1 MRRPIDRRTALLRLS
16 ALATAPFFIGSRAI
30 GEEVIKEIHMLEPGE
45 FTWHP
50 DRSPKGAVAVV
61 VSIPEQRVHV
71 YRNGVRIAVSTCSTG
86 KPGHETP
93 TGVFTVLQKDKDHRS
108 STYNNA
114 PMPNMNRLTWDGIAL
129 HAGNLPGYPAS
140 HGCVR
145 LPLAFSQKLFTVT
158 HVGTPVIIAGAHSDP
173 WELTHPGLVLGAY
186 AEDELEGAVDALT
199 DKPHPADWADA
210 EAYPVTTVIA
220 STLDRRADLVQNGRL
235 IAEGKL
241 SVDAPAGL
249 GSHVLILKGASG
261 APGASRGLTWQAI
274 SHHDRPGAAVGDRL
288 SGDDIAARLR
298 AERGFRDKL
307 RRHMHPGMVMVVT
320 DVALHPDRRS
330 DTDFVI
336 MSSA

>member
-1 MRRPIDRRTALLRLS
+1 
-16 ALATAPFFIGSRAI
+16 
-30 GEEVIKEIHMLEPGE
+30 
-45 FTWHP
+45 
-50 DRSPKGAVAVV
+50 
-61 VSIPEQRVHV
+61 
-71 YRNGVRIAVSTCSTG
+71 
-86 KPGHETP
+86 
-93 TGVFTVLQKDKDHRS
+93 
-108 STYNNA
+108 
-114 PMPNMNRLTWDGIAL
+114 
-129 HAGNLPGYPAS
+129 
-140 HGCVR
+140 
-145 LPLAFSQKLFTVT
+145 
-158 HVGTPVIIAGAHSDP
+158 
-173 WELTHPGLVLGAY
+173 VLGAY
-186 AEDELEGAVDALT
+186 AEDELEGAVEALT

-298 AERGFRDKL
+298 AERGFRNKL